1 MCTYTVYR
9 HTAPNGKMYVGI
21 TKVRPKSRWDNG
33 RGYRNNEYFSHAIA
47 KYGWDNFKHEILLEG
62 LTVDEAS
69 LAEKIFIGY
78 WDLTNRNKGYN
89 LESGG
94 VANWEI
100 TDETRR
106 KISEAQ
112 IGRKASEETKRKMS
126 EARRGERNPMYGKHT
141 ANYGKHLTE
150 EHRRK
155 ISEAHKG
162 KRHTEETKQLLA
174 KINTGKHLSLESRRK
189 ISKPVYQLDK
199 NTHEIIQ
206 RFESI
211 TEAATAV
218 GVKNPSTNIIGRCC
232 SGKIATVY
240 GFVWQYAEGGDIA

>member
-21 TKVRPKSRWDNG
+21 TKMRPKRRWDCG
-33 RGYRNNEYFSHAIA
+33 RGYKENEYFSHAIA

-100 TDETRR
+100 TEETRR
-106 KISEAQ
+106 KISEVQ

-126 EARRGERNPMYGKHT
+126 EARRGERNPMYGKRG
-141 ANYGKHLTE
+141 ANYGKHFTQAT
-150 EHRRK
+150 K
-155 ISEAHKG
+155 DKMSASCKHK
-162 KRHTEETKQLLA
+162 RAVAQLDMQ
-174 KINTGKHLSLESRRK
+174 TGKL
-189 ISKPVYQLDK
+189 INQFD
-199 NTHEIIQ
+199 
-206 RFESI
+206 
-211 TEAATAV
+211 
-218 GVKNPSTNIIGRCC
+218 
-232 SGKIATVY
+232 
-240 GFVWQYAEGGDIA
+240 

>member
-1 MCTYTVYR
+1 MSTYTVYR

-21 TKVRPKSRWDNG
+21 TKMRPKRRWDCG
-33 RGYRNNEYFSHAIA
+33 RGYKENEYFSHAIA

-100 TDETRR
+100 TEETRR

-112 IGRKASEETKRKMS
+112 IGRKASDETKRKMS
-126 EARRGERNPMYGKHT
+126 EAQKKVWEDEDYREYMSQLRKGRVFSDKHKNNLSIANNYRKRPVLQIDKDSGEII
-141 ANYGKHLTE
+141 NYFDCM
-150 EHRRK
+150 
-155 ISEAHKG
+155 ISA
-162 KRHTEETKQLLA
+162 A
-174 KINTGKHLSLESRRK
+174 KYLSLPNPRK
-189 ISKPVYQLDK
+189 
-199 NTHEIIQ
+199 HH
-206 RFESI
+206 
-211 TEAATAV
+211 
-218 GVKNPSTNIIGRCC
+218 IGDCC
-232 SGKIATVY
+232 SGERSIAY
-240 GFVWQYAEGGDIA
+240 GFRWEYANGGEIA